1 MGDMKKNRF
10 EPSQSLAMFLHENE
24 FANTLKLPAEDDR
37 VIRYLKGE
45 TIELAAEEESL
56 IKDGICLICVDNYP
70 LGFGKNTRGT
80 IKNKYLPGWRWM

>member
-1 MGDMKKNRF
+1 DMKKNRF

-24 FANTLKLPAEDDR
+24 FPNTLCLPVGDDR

-45 TIELAAEEESL
+45 TIELSEAEEE
-56 IKDGICLICVDNYP
+56 KVEDGICLICVDRYP
-70 LGFGKNTRGT
+70 LGFGKNNRGT